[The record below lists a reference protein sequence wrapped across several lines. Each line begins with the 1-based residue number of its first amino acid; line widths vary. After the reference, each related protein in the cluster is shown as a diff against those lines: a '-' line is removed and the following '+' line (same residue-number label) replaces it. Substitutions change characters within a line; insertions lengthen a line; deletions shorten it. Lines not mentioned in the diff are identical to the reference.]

1 MSRLDLYARAL
12 AALDEAALDDSQWP
26 AITELLDEV
35 CGTSGSS
42 LVFSTGRSRKEA
54 KIFFARICVGGVWR
68 EDLEREYFDVY
79 YPQDEAVPRIRALPD
94 GNLVH
99 IADLYTEK
107 EKKTSRTY
115 NEFLLPNGAQNGINV
130 RMTGPQESRVYWSVL
145 RRKDSGGWKSDQI
158 QMIERLLPHMGRF
171 VQLRQ
176 VLFDARASRT
186 SLTQLLDNTRC
197 GIIQLDWRGRVVQL
211 NDYAQNLL
219 REGDGLFD
227 KSGFL
232 SARVPAD
239 NENLKKLLENALPK
253 LGDPGVSGSVTVGR
267 TSVAPRLL
275 LYALSVGDGQ
285 RNFESARDAVLV
297 LVVDPATKAAIDP
310 AVVAAA
316 LDLTPSE
323 SRIASLLAEGNSIR
337 DIAQSTSR
345 EESTIRWHI
354 KHIFTK
360 QGISRQA
367 ELTRR
372 VLELAGYRL

>member
-1 MSRLDLYARAL
+1 MSRQDLFARAL

-26 AITELLDEV
+26 AAAGLLDEA
-35 CGTSGSS
+35 CGTRASS
-42 LVFSTGRSRKEA
+42 LAFSTGRLSKEA
-54 KIFFARICVGGVWR
+54 KIFFARICVGGERR

-79 YPQDEAVPRIRALPD
+79 YALDEAVPRVTALPD

-99 IADLYTEK
+99 IPDLYTAKEK
-107 EKKTSRTY
+107 EISRSY
-115 NEFLLPNGAQNGINV
+115 NEFVIPMGAQNCVNV
-130 RMTGPQESRVYWSVL
+130 RMTVPQESRVYWSVS
-145 RRKDSGGWKSDQI
+145 RRKDSGGWRSDQI
-158 QMIERLLPHMGRF
+158 QMIERLLPHVGRF

-176 VLFDARASRT
+176 VLFDAHASRA
-186 SLTQLLDNTRC
+186 SLTQLLDNSRC
-197 GIIQLDWRGRVVQL
+197 GIIQLDWRGRIVQV
-211 NDYAQNLL
+211 NDYARNLL

-227 KSGFL
+227 KGGFL
-232 SARVPAD
+232 SARAPAD
-239 NENLKKLLENALPK
+239 NENLKRVLGNALPK

-275 LYALSVGDGQ
+275 LYALSVGERQ
-285 RNFESARDAVLV
+285 RSFEIARDAVLV

-337 DIAQSTSR
+337 DIAHSTGR

-360 QGISRQA
+360 QGITRQA
-367 ELTRR
+367 ELIRR

>member
-1 MSRLDLYARAL
+1 MSQQDLFARAL

-26 AITELLDEV
+26 AAAGLLDEV
-35 CGTSGSS
+35 CGTRGNSIA
-42 LVFSTGRSRKEA
+42 FSTGRSRKEA
-54 KIFFARICVGGVWR
+54 KILFARICLGGERR
-68 EDLEREYFDVY
+68 EDLERKYFDVHFAL
-79 YPQDEAVPRIRALPD
+79 DEAVPRIRALPD
-94 GNLVH
+94 GSLVH
-99 IADLYTEK
+99 FPDLYTEK
-107 EKKTSRTY
+107 EKKTSGTY
-115 NEFLLPNGAQNGINV
+115 NELLLANGIHNSVNV
-130 RMTGPQESRVYWSVL
+130 RMSVPQESRVYWNVM

-158 QMIERLLPHMGRF
+158 QMIERLLPHVGRF

-176 VLFDARASRT
+176 VLLDARASRT
-186 SLTQLLDNTRC
+186 SLTQLLDNSRC
-197 GIIQLDWRGRVVQL
+197 GIIQLDWHGRIVQL
-211 NDYAQNLL
+211 NDYARNLL

-227 KSGFL
+227 KGGFL

-239 NENLKKLLENALPK
+239 NSNLKKVLENALPK

-267 TSVAPRLL
+267 TLVAPRLL
-275 LYALSVGDGQ
+275 LYALSVGERQ
-285 RNFESARDAVLV
+285 RNFEIARDAVLV

-337 DIAQSTSR
+337 DIAHSTGR

-360 QGISRQA
+360 QGITRQA
-367 ELTRR
+367 ELIRR

>member
-1 MSRLDLYARAL
+1 MSRQDLFARAL
-12 AALDEAALDDSQWP
+12 AALDEAALDDSRWP
-26 AITELLDEV
+26 ATTGLLDEV
-35 CGTSGSS
+35 CGTSGGS
-42 LVFSTGRSRKEA
+42 LVFSTGGSRKEA
-54 KIFFARICVGGVWR
+54 KILFARICVGGERR
-68 EDLEREYFDVY
+68 EDLEREYFEVY
-79 YPQDEAVPRIRALPD
+79 YPQDEAVPRLRALPD

-99 IADLYTEK
+99 LPDLYTGKEK
-107 EKKTSRTY
+107 EISRTY
-115 NEFLLPNGAQNGINV
+115 NEFVLPNGAQNSVNV
-130 RMTGPQESRVYWSVL
+130 RMTVPQDSRVYWSVL
-145 RRKDSGGWKSDQI
+145 RRKDSDGWKSDQI
-158 QMIERLLPHMGRF
+158 QMIERLLPHVGRF

-186 SLTQLLDNTRC
+186 SLSQLLDNSRC
-197 GIIQLDWRGRVVQL
+197 GVIQLDWRGRIVQL
-211 NDYAQNLL
+211 NDYVRNLL
-219 REGDGLFD
+219 HEGDGLFD

-239 NENLKKLLENALPK
+239 NENLKRVLENALPK

-275 LYALSVGDGQ
+275 LYALSVGERQ
-285 RNFESARDAVLV
+285 RNFEIARDAVLV

-323 SRIASLLAEGNSIR
+323 SQIASLLAEGNSIR
-337 DIAQSTSR
+337 DIAQSTGR
-345 EESTIRWHI
+345 GESTIRWHI

-360 QGISRQA
+360 QGITRQA
-367 ELTRR
+367 ELIRR

>member
-1 MSRLDLYARAL
+1 MSRQDLFARAL

-26 AITELLDEV
+26 ATTGLLDEV

-42 LVFSTGRSRKEA
+42 LAFSTGGSRKET
-54 KIFFARICVGGVWR
+54 KIFFARICAGGERR
-68 EDLEREYFDVY
+68 EDLEREYFDVHHAL
-79 YPQDEAVPRIRALPD
+79 DEAVPRLMALPD

-99 IADLYTEK
+99 MPDLYTEK
-107 EKKTSRTY
+107 EKEISRTY
-115 NEFLLPNGAQNGINV
+115 NEFVLPNGIQNCVNV
-130 RMTGPQESRVYWSVL
+130 RMTVPQESRVYWYVL
-145 RRKDSGGWKSDQI
+145 RRKDSDGWKSDQI
-158 QMIERLLPHMGRF
+158 QMIERLLPHVGRF

-176 VLFDARASRT
+176 VLFDARASL
-186 SLTQLLDNTRC
+186 SQLLDNSRC
-197 GIIQLDWRGRVVQL
+197 GIIQLDWRGRIVQL
-211 NDYAQNLL
+211 NDYARNLL
-219 REGDGLFD
+219 HEGDGLFD

-239 NENLKKLLENALPK
+239 NENLKRVLGNALPK

-267 TSVAPRLL
+267 TLVAPRLL
-275 LYALSVGDGQ
+275 LYALSVGERQ
-285 RNFESARDAVLV
+285 RNFEIARDAVLV

-337 DIAQSTSR
+337 DIAHSTGR

-360 QGISRQA
+360 QGITRQA
-367 ELTRR
+367 ELIRR